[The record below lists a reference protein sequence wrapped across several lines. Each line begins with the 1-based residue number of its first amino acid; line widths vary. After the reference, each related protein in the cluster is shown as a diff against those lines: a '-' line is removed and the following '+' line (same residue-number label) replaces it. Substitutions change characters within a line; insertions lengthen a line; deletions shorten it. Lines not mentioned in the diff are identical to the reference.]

1 MQQGWTMPNPYTTAA
16 SRETGAARRIHLI
29 AHAGAAAKDVRKF
42 GFADAAEL
50 FAEIRRHLPRPYR
63 LTGST
68 RFFEVAVDENK
79 AGRRDDAARI
89 RDLQAAIDDP
99 RTLAI
104 VAANGGAYFSRILP
118 RLDFSA
124 LAERREPLWTLGF
137 SEMTTLVNIIAGYRC
152 GRGLYWLCPN
162 YMAWKIRPAEAA
174 RAAHAEFW
182 ANLPAILTGEAPAD
196 LEYLNLSPVRGR
208 LVSGR
213 VESGTVRLVGGCLS
227 VFVAMLTDKLGRG
240 IRPDGRWLAIEDIN
254 EPPYRIDRYLA
265 SLQIAGWFD
274 RIEGVLIGDFHSST
288 RAQGRGSGGED
299 DQQQAVI
306 ELLKFHVARERKL
319 PVVVTS
325 DFGHTWPIVA
335 LPINRAMRLT
345 ARGRNVQFAAE
356 RR

>member
-1 MQQGWTMPNPYTTAA
+1 MPSPKNIPETTASKPA
-16 SRETGAARRIHLI
+16 PRIAPAPGAPRRIHLI
-29 AHAGAAAKDVRKF
+29 AHAGSAAKDVRKF

-50 FAEIRRHLPRPYR
+50 FAEIRHHLPRPYR

-68 RFFEVAVDENK
+68 RFFEVAVDENR
-79 AGRRDDAARI
+79 AGRRDDTARV

-118 RLDFSA
+118 RLDFSG

-137 SEMTTLVNIIAGYRC
+137 SEMTTLVNIIASYRC

-162 YMAWKIRPAEAA
+162 YMAWKIRPAQAA

-182 ANLPAILTGEAPAD
+182 TNLPAILAGEAPAD
-196 LEYLNLSPVRGR
+196 LEYLNLAPVRGR

-213 VESGTVRLVGGCLS
+213 VESGTARIVGGCLS

-265 SLQIAGWFD
+265 ALQIAGWFD
-274 RIEGVLIGDFHSST
+274 RVEGVLVGDVHT
-288 RAQGRGSGGED
+288 GDD
-299 DQQQAVI
+299 DQRQAVI
-306 ELLKFHVARERKL
+306 ELLKFHVAAARKL
-319 PVVVTS
+319 PIVLTG

-335 LPINRAMRLT
+335 LPINRPMRLT
-345 ARGRNVQFAAE
+345 ARGRNVEFAASE
-356 RR
+356 G